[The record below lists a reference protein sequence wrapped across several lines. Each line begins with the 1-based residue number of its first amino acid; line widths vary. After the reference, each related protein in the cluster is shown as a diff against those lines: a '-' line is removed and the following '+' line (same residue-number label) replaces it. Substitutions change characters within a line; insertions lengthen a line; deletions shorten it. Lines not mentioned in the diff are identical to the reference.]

1 MPAGSLKT
9 YTLNFLKKTNEI
21 YRDKFLI
28 DVSNTLKND
37 LADDRG
43 DITRNLFS
51 PSHKII
57 VLRFSITV
65 RITAPL
71 GKIAECKSTEQVCCS
86 VARALGPDIDIIT
99 QLSD

>member
-57 VLRFSITV
+57 SYLNANKPSKFQ
-65 RITAPL
+65 
-71 GKIAECKSTEQVCCS
+71 KVCLPETKFCAS
-86 VARALGPDIDIIT
+86 HLK
-99 QLSD
+99 